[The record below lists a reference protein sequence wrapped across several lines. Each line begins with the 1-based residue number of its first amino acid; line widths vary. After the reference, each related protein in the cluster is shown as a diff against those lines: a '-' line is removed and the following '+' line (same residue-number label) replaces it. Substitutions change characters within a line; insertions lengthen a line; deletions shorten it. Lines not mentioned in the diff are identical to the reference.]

1 VAGLRQCPPECID
14 SVLLVR
20 WLAKEM
26 IILMSRISV
35 GAIQIPA
42 YQDHPLCNNPASPS
56 EESGRGHLTIIVARD
71 PDD

>member
-1 VAGLRQCPPECID
+1 
-14 SVLLVR
+14 
-20 WLAKEM
+20 M
-26 IILMSRISV
+26 INLMSRFSV

-56 EESGRGHLTIIVARD
+56 EESGRGPLTIVVTRD